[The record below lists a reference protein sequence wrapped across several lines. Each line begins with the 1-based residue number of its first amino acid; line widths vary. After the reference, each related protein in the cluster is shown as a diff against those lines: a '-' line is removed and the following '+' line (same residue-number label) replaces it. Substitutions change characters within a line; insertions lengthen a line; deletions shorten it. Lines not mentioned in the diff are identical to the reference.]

1 MTAVAPTIREYRP
14 DDEIAVLRLLEMALG
29 SGRAFD
35 RTSAFWRWKHFE
47 NPFGPSLMMLAANG
61 EVCGLRAF
69 LRWRFRAADRTIRA
83 IRAVDTA
90 THPDYR
96 RLGVFSSLT
105 RQTVDRARDEGVDL
119 IFNTPN
125 PISLRGYLKLGW
137 TLVGRPSLLVRPVRP
152 LRIAR
157 ALLGRGHLES
167 GADAVQSPAV
177 PAGEWLRGDV
187 DALLEQ
193 DDRQRAGWIRTSRS
207 ADYLRWRYARVPSL
221 AYFAC
226 WLGGHHALEAA
237 VIFRCHRRRG
247 LREVRLCEVLVRR
260 ASGQVPALVRRV
272 LAAADADYLV
282 AYAPRRSAHWWGLVR
297 AGFVPVP
304 RIGPFFTVRP
314 LTPAGAEISPERLG
328 RWSLS
333 LGDLELF

>member
-1 MTAVAPTIREYRP
+1 MTASAPSVRDYRP
-14 DDEIAVLRLLEMALG
+14 DDEKAVLRLLDVALG

-47 NPFGPSLMMLAANG
+47 NPFGPSLMMVAANG
-61 EVCGLRAF
+61 EICGLRAF
-69 LRWRFRAADRTIRA
+69 LRWRFRAPDRILRA

-96 RLGVFSSLT
+96 RHGVFSALT
-105 RQTVDRARDEGVDL
+105 RQTVDRARGEGIDL

-125 PISLRGYLKLGW
+125 PVSLRGYLKLGW
-137 TLVGRPSLLVRPVRP
+137 TLVGRPSLLVRPVRG
-152 LRIAR
+152 LQMAR
-157 ALLGRGHLES
+157 ALLGRGREEV
-167 GADAVQSPAV
+167 GAPPVRPPAV
-177 PAGEWLRGDV
+177 PAGAWLRDDV
-187 DALLEQ
+187 GTLLEQ

-207 ADYLRWRYARVPSL
+207 VDFLRWRYARVPSP

-226 WLGGHHALEAA
+226 WLGDPHAPEAA
-237 VIFRCHRRRG
+237 VIFRPNRRRG
-247 LREVRLCEVLVRR
+247 LREVLLSEVLARR
-260 ASGQVPALVRRV
+260 ASGQIPALVRRV
-272 LAAADADYLV
+272 LDAVDADYLV
-282 AYAPRRSAHWWGLVR
+282 AYAPRRSAHWWGFVR

-314 LTPAGAEISPERLG
+314 LTPAGIEVSPDRLA